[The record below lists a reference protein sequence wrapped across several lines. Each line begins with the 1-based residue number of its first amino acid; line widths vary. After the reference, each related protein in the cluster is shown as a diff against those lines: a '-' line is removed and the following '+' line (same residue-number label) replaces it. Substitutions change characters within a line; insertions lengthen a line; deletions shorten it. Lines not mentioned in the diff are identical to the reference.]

1 MALTL
6 YKNPQELTP
15 AYNNQIFTA
24 LSDQTALADFK
35 YIVNVSVNGVASV
48 KEYLPRPDNWLV
60 FDAKEWVQNFIE
72 HYFNPELDLTSP
84 IEIAL
89 SKTVEVEVTITEYYD
104 GGFEEFTTTNYTA
117 FDACLTDT
125 AFRNYNFE
133 DYLFGQTTG
142 KYFLS
147 KTGTTITPDNRLTLN
162 RDMYLHFINASIID
176 NLVIELRRP
185 AEGTGILT
193 TIDTITVASIP
204 VQTQTYEMYVVR
216 LNSAMFTTATAQVG
230 DIVRVN
236 FKDASTFVYRYTIV
250 IKDICTKYTDNI
262 LYYLDRD
269 GNILFFH
276 FDKIS
281 KYNYTKKTNKVTLNP
296 DILNTTTG
304 EYGSNTWDRE
314 DHIVSTSIESTI
326 LLNTDWITETQS
338 RQLNDLWSS
347 PQVWLH
353 NGTDLLAVTITN
365 NGYEEIKS
373 ENESLFQYNVIVNTG
388 VVETRQRGI

>member
-6 YKNPQELTP
+6 YKRPQELTP
-15 AYNNQIFTA
+15 AYNNQIFTV
-24 LSDQTALADFK
+24 LSDEIDRPGFK
-35 YIVNVSVNGVASV
+35 YIVNVGINGTSSI
-48 KEYLPRPDNWLV
+48 KQYLPRPDGWLV
-60 FDAKEWVQNFIE
+60 VDVKEWVQNFIE

-84 IEIAL
+84 IELAIG
-89 SKTVEVEVTITEYYD
+89 KTVEVEVTISEYYSGETED
-104 GGFEEFTTTNYTA
+104 ITTTNYNA
-117 FDACLTDT
+117 FDACLTD
-125 AFRNYNFE
+125 ADFRNYNFE

-147 KTGTTITPDNRLTLN
+147 KTATTITPDNRLTLN
-162 RDMYLHFINASIID
+162 RDMYLHFINASVID

-185 AEGTGILT
+185 NEGTGVLE

-204 VQTQTYEMYVVR
+204 AQSDVYEMYVVR
-216 LNSAMFTTATAQVG
+216 LNSAMFTTVPAQVG
-230 DIVRVN
+230 DTVRVN
-236 FKDASTFVYRYTIV
+236 FKDATTFVYRYTIV

-281 KYNYTKKTNKVTLNP
+281 KNNFTKKTNSVTLNA
-296 DILNTTTG
+296 DRLNTTTG

-314 DHIVSTSIESTI
+314 NHIVSTAIESTI

-373 ENESLFQYNVIVNTG
+373 ENESLFQYNVTVNTG
-388 VVETRQRGI
+388 VVENRQRGI

>member
-6 YKNPQELTP
+6 YKTPQELTP

-24 LSDQTALADFK
+24 ISDQTTIADFK
-35 YIVNVSVNGVASV
+35 YIVSVSVNGLANI
-48 KEYLPRPDNWLV
+48 KEYLPRLDNWLV

-72 HYFNPELDLTSP
+72 HYFNPELSLLSP
-84 IEIAL
+84 IEIATN
-89 SKTVEVEVTITEYYD
+89 KTIDVEITISEYYYGEVYD
-104 GGFEEFTTTNYTA
+104 ITTTNYIA
-117 FDACLTDT
+117 FDGCLTDSL
-125 AFRNYNFE
+125 FRSYNFE

-147 KTGTTITPDNRLTLN
+147 KTATTITPDNRLILD
-162 RDMYLHFINASIID
+162 RDMYLHFINSSVID

-185 AEGTGILT
+185 NEGTGVLE

-204 VQTQTYEMYVVR
+204 AQTLTYEMYVVR
-216 LNSAMFTTATAQVG
+216 LNSAMFTTVAAQVG
-230 DIVRVN
+230 DTIRVN
-236 FKDASTFVYRYTIV
+236 FKDASTFLYRYTIV

-296 DILNTTTG
+296 DRLNTTTG

-314 DHIVSTSIESTI
+314 DHIVSTAIESTI

-347 PQVWLH
+347 TQVWLH

-373 ENESLFQYNVIVNTG
+373 ENESLFQYNVTVNTG
-388 VVETRQRGI
+388 VVESRQRGI

>member
-6 YKNPQELTP
+6 YKRPQELTP

-24 LSDQTALADFK
+24 TSDKILATGFK
-35 YIVNVSVNGVASV
+35 YVVTVTVNGVANV
-48 KEYLPRPDNWLV
+48 KEYLPRLDAWLV
-60 FDAKEWVQNFIE
+60 VDVKEWVQNFIE

-84 IEIAL
+84 IELATNK
-89 SKTVEVEVTITEYYD
+89 SFEVTVEISEYYD
-104 GGFEEFTTTNYTA
+104 GAFDDVVTGTYIA
-117 FDACLTDT
+117 FDACLTDA

-147 KTGTTITPDNRLTLN
+147 KTATTITPDNRFTLD
-162 RDMYLHFINASIID
+162 RDMYLHFINTSVID

-185 AEGTGILT
+185 NEGTGVLE

-204 VQTQTYEMYVVR
+204 AQTLTYEMYVVR
-216 LNSAMFTTATAQVG
+216 LNSAMFTTVAAQVG
-230 DIVRVN
+230 DTIRVN
-236 FKDASTFVYRYTIV
+236 FKDATTFVYRYTIV

-296 DILNTTTG
+296 DRLNTTTG

-314 DHIVSTSIESTI
+314 DHIVSTAIESTI

-373 ENESLFQYNVIVNTG
+373 ENESLFQYNVVVNTG

>member
-6 YKNPQELTP
+6 YKTPQELTP

-24 LSDQTALADFK
+24 LSDQTSIADFK
-35 YIVNVSVNGVASV
+35 YIVTVTINGVTNL
-48 KEYLPRPDNWLV
+48 KEYLPRPDSWLV
-60 FDAKEWVQNFIE
+60 VDVKEWVQNFIE
-72 HYFNPELDLTSP
+72 HYFNPELSLISP
-84 IEIAL
+84 IELAINKSL
-89 SKTVEVEVTITEYYD
+89 EVQVEIYEHYD
-104 GGFEEFTTTNYTA
+104 GGYQEFITTTYNA
-117 FDACLTDT
+117 FDACLTDSL
-125 AFRNYNFE
+125 FRSYNFE

-147 KTGTTITPDNRLTLN
+147 KTATTITPDNRLILD
-162 RDMYLHFINASIID
+162 RDMYLHFINTSVID

-185 AEGTGILT
+185 NEGTGVLE

-204 VQTQTYEMYVVR
+204 AQTLTYEMYVVR
-216 LNSAMFTTATAQVG
+216 LNSAMFTTVAAQVG
-230 DIVRVN
+230 DTIRVN
-236 FKDASTFVYRYTIV
+236 FKDATTFVYRYTIV

-296 DILNTTTG
+296 DRLNTTTG

-314 DHIVSTSIESTI
+314 DHIVSTAIESTI

-353 NGTDLLAVTITN
+353 NGNDLLAVTITN

-373 ENESLFQYNVIVNTG
+373 ENESLFQYNVVVNTG

>member
-6 YKNPQELTP
+6 YKHPQELTP

-24 LSDQTALADFK
+24 LSDNIGQPDFK
-35 YIVNVSVNGVASV
+35 YLVNVSVNGVASI

-72 HYFNPELDLTSP
+72 HYFNPELSLASP
-84 IEIAL
+84 IELAG
-89 SKTVEVEVTITEYYD
+89 SKTVEVEVTISEYYD
-104 GGFEEFTTTNYTA
+104 GEIDDITTTNYNA
-117 FDACLTDT
+117 FDACLTDA
-125 AFRNYNFE
+125 AFRNYDFE
-133 DYLFGQTTG
+133 DYLFGQNVG

-147 KTGTTITPDNRLTLN
+147 KTATTITPDNRLTLN

-230 DIVRVN
+230 DTIRVN
-236 FKDASTFVYRYTIV
+236 FKDGSTFVYRYTIV

>member
-6 YKNPQELTP
+6 YKTPQELTP
-15 AYNNQIFTA
+15 AYNSQVFTA
-24 LSDQTALADFK
+24 LSNQIDRPGFK
-35 YIVNVSVNGVASV
+35 YIVTVGINGTSSI
-48 KEYLPRPDNWLV
+48 KEYLPRPDGWLV
-60 FDAKEWVQNFIE
+60 VDVKEWVQNFIE
-72 HYFNPELDLTSP
+72 HYFNPELSLASP
-84 IEIAL
+84 IEIAVN
-89 SKTVEVEVTITEYYD
+89 KTVEVEVTITEYYA
-104 GGFEEFTTTNYTA
+104 GGFEEFTTTTYTA
-117 FDACLTDT
+117 FDACLTD
-125 AFRNYNFE
+125 ADFRNYNFE

-147 KTGTTITPDNRLTLN
+147 KTATTITPDNRLILN
-162 RDMYLHFINASIID
+162 RDMYLHFINTNIIEFI
-176 NLVIELRRP
+176 VIELRRP
-185 AEGTGILT
+185 AEGTGVLT
-193 TIDTITVASIP
+193 TIDSVSISPIPTASN
-204 VQTQTYEMYVVR
+204 YEMYVMR
-216 LNSAMFTTATAQVG
+216 INSAMFTTVPAQVG
-230 DIVRVN
+230 DTIRV
-236 FKDASTFVYRYTIV
+236 TFNSDVSAIYRYTIV

-281 KYNYTKKTNKVTLNP
+281 KNNFTKKTNTVTLNA
-296 DILNTTTG
+296 DRLNTTTG

-314 DHIVSTSIESTI
+314 NHIVSTAIESTI